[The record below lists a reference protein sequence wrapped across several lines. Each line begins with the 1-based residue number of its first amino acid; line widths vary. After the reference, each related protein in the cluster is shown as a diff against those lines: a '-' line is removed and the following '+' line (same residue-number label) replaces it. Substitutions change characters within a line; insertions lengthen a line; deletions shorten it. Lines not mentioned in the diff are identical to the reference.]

1 VLGCA
6 QLVCNPDGQ
15 GILYPGLW
23 LSFAFVEPRVRGAG
37 LGMRLASTVIEA
49 ARAQSAPRLHLLVDR
64 DNGRA
69 RALYEKLGF
78 ASVDFAPLR
87 ETLERLEATLG
98 VERLVMAKDLR
109 PPAPQT
115 PAALR

>member
-1 VLGCA
+1 
-6 QLVCNPDGQ
+6 
-15 GILYPGLW
+15 
-23 LSFAFVEPRVRGAG
+23 
-37 LGMRLASTVIEA
+37 MRLASTVIEA

-78 ASVDFAPLR
+78 APLR